1 MAFTPGQA
9 TGSGLRNRSSSP
21 SYQHR
26 PKPKAPELPAE
37 RVPKAAEVVNRQSEA
52 ISAVINL
59 GNPDGDHVP
68 RLREWTASLSENS
81 ANIPDPQMSINDAEN
96 LDDEILVDFSV
107 AEFADP
113 VDKYY
118 QKALRYGNWVE
129 YTNRVI
135 FYVSNARK
143 LFFFTSVLLRRYPR
157 KRDEDYLRALSKNH
171 DSVIRC
177 SRKLTAVMRHAS
189 EYNHVGGWY
198 AISELFKWDAQGS
211 YILSTYLSS
220 NPKVL
225 ALLVT
230 SMPKSRFMLS
240 LGPSDVYDHNP
251 DTTLFVGC
259 THGHT
264 IDKDFDPLLVGSAPD
279 NRKECKFAVHATSR
293 RNFRSILNDG
303 GMRADRLDIHFA
315 RVGEGQSIE
324 VVEQL
329 KSAPILI
336 WLDIEWTCQDFDV
349 RVNSNDVVL
358 VRTDLLPIGY
368 ILWVSDWD
376 AHGQVPYPADA
387 PLDSGIEEVLLGSM
401 GKFYR
406 LPELSSD
413 QGQELLAICDIA
425 KESFLDSMDDEA
437 PWHKDP
443 QQPVAGIRSEYP
455 DPAFEIQE
463 QIRSSAQTR
472 TSCGRTRQGFQ
483 EGSSSTCTN
492 FFFR

>member
-1 MAFTPGQA
+1 
-9 TGSGLRNRSSSP
+9 
-21 SYQHR
+21 
-26 PKPKAPELPAE
+26 
-37 RVPKAAEVVNRQSEA
+37 
-52 ISAVINL
+52 
-59 GNPDGDHVP
+59 
-68 RLREWTASLSENS
+68 
-81 ANIPDPQMSINDAEN
+81 
-96 LDDEILVDFSV
+96 
-107 AEFADP
+107 
-113 VDKYY
+113 
-118 QKALRYGNWVE
+118 
-129 YTNRVI
+129 
-135 FYVSNARK
+135 
-143 LFFFTSVLLRRYPR
+143 
-157 KRDEDYLRALSKNH
+157 
-171 DSVIRC
+171 
-177 SRKLTAVMRHAS
+177 MRHAS
-189 EYNHVGGWY
+189 EYYHVGGWY

-225 ALLVT
+225 ALPVT
-230 SMPKSRFMLS
+230 SMPESRFMLS

-293 RNFRSILNDG
+293 RNFRSILDDG
-303 GMRADRLDIHFA
+303 FMRADRLDIHFA

-336 WLDIEWTCQDFDV
+336 WLDIELTCQDFDV

-358 VRTDLLPIGY
+358 VRTDRLPIGY

-376 AHGQVPYPADA
+376 ANGQAPYPANA
-387 PLDSGIEEVLLGSM
+387 PLDSGIEEVLLGNM

-406 LPELSSD
+406 LPELSND

-437 PWHKDP
+437 PWHNDP